1 MTAIPESVDL
11 ARLAAMAAAEKSGT
25 DIVGLDVSEHLA
37 VTDIFLVVSAAN
49 ERQVGAVVEA
59 IEEAAAKA
67 GSKVA
72 RREGERENRWV
83 LLDLVDV
90 VVHVQRQE
98 ERELYSLE
106 RLWKDCPRVDLQ
118 LPAEPQ
124 DAGAAAAD
132 GLDSGQ

>member
-11 ARLAAMAAAEKSGT
+11 ARLAARAAADKSGT

-67 GSKVA
+67 GQKVA

-90 VVHVQRQE
+90 VVHVQHQE

-106 RLWKDCPRVDLQ
+106 RLWKDCPQVDLQ

-124 DAGAAAAD
+124 DAAAPVAD
-132 GLDSGQ
+132 GLDAGQ